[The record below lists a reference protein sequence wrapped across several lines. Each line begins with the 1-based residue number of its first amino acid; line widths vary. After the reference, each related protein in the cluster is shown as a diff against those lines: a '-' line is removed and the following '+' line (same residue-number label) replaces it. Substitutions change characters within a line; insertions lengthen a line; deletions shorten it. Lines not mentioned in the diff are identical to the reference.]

1 MLIKLQWSVRQ
12 LLLDA
17 FMFTVEYKLL
27 GNTSL
32 FAASLPRNIK
42 DKEYDYLNTFL
53 INSVKSFNC
62 FRLQGSKQSDFSA
75 LFYYYLIR
83 DHFKYILNTYKLAQV
98 Q

>member
-1 MLIKLQWSVRQ
+1 MIKLQWSVRQ

-53 INSVKSFNC
+53 INSGKIFNC
-62 FRLQGSKQSDFSA
+62 FFFKDQNKVIFLHF
-75 LFYYYLIR
+75 FYYLIR